1 MAWPWSLAPFGAT
14 LQFAPREWHEC
25 AVPVK
30 AITIRPDAQEIEL
43 AVSRTVG
50 ISVLPNTAI
59 VLLKLR

>member
-1 MAWPWSLAPFGAT
+1 MAVDSLLG
-14 LQFAPREWHEC
+14 QHRNFAPREWHEC

-30 AITIRPDAQEIEL
+30 AITIRPGAQKTEL
-43 AVSRTVG
+43 AMSRTVG